1 MMSFSAYLDK
11 LDWNNIRLSL
21 YGKTDDDVKIALA
34 KDKLDMSDLMAL
46 LSPAASRYLETMAIK
61 AQKITRQRFGHTIG
75 LFVPMYLSNLC
86 ANECTYCGFSLS
98 NPMKRK
104 TLTHNEIVAECKAI
118 TSLGFNQVLLVTGEY
133 PSQVGMPY
141 FKTHIKTIRDYVS
154 SLLMEVQPLSTDD
167 YASLKSWGLDGVMLY
182 QETYHKPSYAYHH
195 LKGKKKNFTWRLDA
209 PDRLGQ
215 ARIDK
220 IGLGVLVGLSDNFRT
235 DCYMMGEHLRHLQK
249 QYWQSR
255 FSIAVPRLR
264 PCAGGITPHC
274 HMSDKELVQVL
285 CAFRLFAP
293 DVDIVLS
300 TREATAFRDNVIP
313 IMITQMSAFSQTKP
327 GGYAAVSNE
336 AYDVLEQFSID
347 DNRHPS
353 AVVRKLTEQGLQ
365 PVWKDWDK
373 YLGRLK

>member
-1 MMSFSAYLDK
+1 MFSTHLDT
-11 LDWNNIRLSL
+11 LDWDEIRLSI
-21 YGKTDDDVKIALA
+21 YGKTDDDVIKALA
-34 KDKLDMSDLMAL
+34 KDKLDMNDLMAL

-61 AQKITRQRFGHTIG
+61 AQKITRQRFGHTVG

-98 NPMKRK
+98 NPMPRK
-104 TLTHNEIVAECKAI
+104 TLTHDEIVAECQAI
-118 TSLGFNQVLLVTGEY
+118 TNLGFTQVLLVTGEY
-133 PSQVGMPY
+133 PSQVGMSY
-141 FKTHIKTIRDYVS
+141 FKTHVKTIRNQVS

-167 YASLKSWGLDGVMLY
+167 YIKLKSWGLDGVMLY

-195 LKGKKKNFTWRLDA
+195 LKGKKKNFIWRLDA

-215 ARIDK
+215 AGIDK

-249 QYWQSR
+249 TYWQSR

-274 HMSDKELVQVL
+274 NMSDKELVQVL

-300 TREATAFRDNVIP
+300 TRESATFRDHVIP
-313 IMITQMSAFSQTKP
+313 IMVTQMSAYSQTKP
-327 GGYAAVSNE
+327 GGYATTTDE
-336 AYDVLEQFSID
+336 ALEQFSTD
-347 DNRHPS
+347 DNRHPD
-353 AVVRKLTEQGLQ
+353 VIVRKLTEQGLQ
-365 PVWKDWDK
+365 PVWKDWDS
-373 YLGRLK
+373 YLGRL